1 MKSSFPIR
9 LWNLW
14 LVTLGAM
21 LVFLGGLHPAQAQR
35 AFGSRYNSN
44 MRGDIVLT
52 GNTVIRPTNPA
63 ATINNSQATAYTDID
78 GDSTTVNSSSAV
90 LQLPTGVTG
99 ADIVWARLY
108 WAGRINGTTTTP
120 TQTIKFS
127 PNGSA
132 ASYQTYTATQNV
144 PTAAE
149 SQLTNFTITGYATTT
164 TYSAW
169 ADITTQIKTAG
180 ATPTLMAGG
189 LSGST
194 LNDALGAFAGWTVV
208 VAYHRSSDFVRQ
220 LNVFDGVGSVNGANI
235 TVNLSGFRTPD
246 SGAFTMRFGSVAYE
260 GDRGTVGDQLQFNG
274 VALTDAANPA
284 NDYFNSSVSQD
295 GVLFPT
301 TLNPAAVNSSIFG
314 MDADRTNLVGP
325 SSTIGSAATT
335 AALTFTTTGDVYFPT
350 AFTTSI
356 PTFEIQGRV
365 FEDPNY
371 SGGAGRAFDSTKN
384 MAGAVGVRVELY
396 NTTTGAFVNSSTTDA
411 NGNYYFY
418 NLGSGRF
425 SVRVVNSTVKS
436 NRPNGST
443 ATGLLAVQT
452 YRTDATGNLNANGS
466 GTVAPITNQIGGA
479 FPNADDVAANTTSA
493 TLPAGSQ
500 TVTNVVLGDDP
511 VANVD
516 FGFNFDTIVNARDTG
531 QGSLRQF
538 ITNSNT
544 LGNTGLA
551 QEGLTAARESSIFMI
566 PTNDPRITNGAAR
579 ILLASPLP
587 SITDADTSIA
597 GEIQTAKIGNT
608 NAGTLYAAQTVGT
621 GGLSTTSVAAPE
633 IVVSG
638 GGTLSNLMSVLGTG
652 AIISNIGFAGE
663 TGTAAGTSGIGALVL
678 LNGAANTT
686 ITGNTFGPYSSFSD
700 PGSERVN
707 DAIVLGGS
715 AGATIATTTITNN
728 GFGYIGK
735 RSILASPTGGTAN
748 VNGLTV
754 IGNTFSVSGS
764 QMASNQGDGEA
775 VGLYSSYR
783 DVVITGNL
791 FDRIATGSG
800 STFGDNAVEV
810 NYNTNNSAVASS
822 NAQGVLISGN
832 TITGGRGNGIAL
844 NDSGLAFANSTNKT
858 TIISNNIVAST
869 TQTSATQGGNG
880 ITVNALNARISQN
893 SIYGND
899 KLGVDL
905 GATLTTNDGVSPN
918 DGIILA
924 TIANR
929 GVDYPIFSTI
939 TPGTNTLTLSGYV
952 GSSAAGI
959 VGAGP
964 FTVEVF
970 VADDTPAN
978 QNGAVILGDG
988 KSVGHGE
995 GRTYIGSFATDANGL
1010 FSGKVLNYTL
1020 PANAQITATA
1030 TNSAGNTSEFSNN
1043 LPEMAGISVKGR
1055 VFDDVNYAGGAG
1067 RAYDST
1073 TGMKGVNGVTVEL
1086 YNSDGTFNTTTTTAT
1101 VGGEDGF
1108 YTFPNLANGVYYTRV
1123 VNSTVLSSRATG
1135 VTGLIPVQT
1144 YQLADETT
1152 DTAANPT
1159 SFPNRVGG
1167 RFPSQTGAGANTTNA
1182 TLNTSTFALSSGG
1195 VAQSVSRVQI
1205 VGGADGSGTDGFS
1218 FGFNFDTIV
1227 NTNDTGQGSL
1237 RQFVLNSNAL
1247 PNTGLAQEGL
1257 TAGVETSIFMIPSAS
1272 DPLGRTV
1279 DPNFANGVA
1288 KITLASGLTITG
1300 TNAASTAID
1309 GTRQT
1314 ANIGDTNAG
1323 TFGTGGTVGVQ
1334 GVALPTLARPEIEI
1348 TGANG
1353 IPIGLDIA
1361 ANSAL
1366 VKGVSIWG
1374 FGGSGDNNSNAT
1386 IRVGA
1391 DSSANFTAPT
1401 ITQVLLGASAV
1412 PGTGGAI
1419 AVPSAYGKGD
1429 LVRANGVTGGVVS
1442 NSILAYGG
1450 GKGVALQGA
1459 ANGWTVQGNEIRNDS
1474 RDSNQWDGVDA
1485 QVANTQVIGNLVYNI
1500 GGVGIDSYSSTGGA
1514 IVRNNTVQNNGL
1526 LCSPTAGES
1535 AGIRSFGTGN
1545 SITFNIVANN
1555 YGAGVLVQSTATSL
1569 ISRNSIYGNGDG
1581 ASSASTT
1588 ASGQIGI
1595 DLLKTSDDLTHGTS
1609 PFVTPNDAGDTDTG
1623 ANGLLNFPVITGAS
1637 ISDGQL
1643 TLSGFAPAGSTVEVY
1658 VAAPDPTGF
1667 GEGQTYAFSFVEGS
1681 GSDTD
1686 TGTGSYSAA
1695 TLQAQGYSSSVAALA
1710 GSETAAN
1717 KFRVVVPV
1725 GNVSSNSLLTAT
1737 ATVSGATSEFSPILV
1752 GVTPSISGT
1761 VYLDANSNGR
1771 QDAGEGGA
1779 SLTGFYIK
1787 LVPNGSTVASRAVA
1801 VNADGTYSLPNVTPG
1816 TYSLVLDNNATLS
1829 DVTPTVP
1836 AGYTATEA
1844 PGGTRP
1850 VTIANTGLAG
1860 QNFGL
1865 YAGYTLSGVVF
1876 EDSGTGGG
1884 IANDAVQNGGELG
1897 LGGVQ
1902 LQLKSGATVI
1912 ATATTGPD
1920 GSYSFS
1926 VPAANS
1932 GQTLTVVET
1941 NATGY
1946 VSSGGSVGNTGGT
1959 YTRATDT
1966 LSFTFNTANGTLT
1979 GVNFADLRG
1988 ATLDND
1994 GTKVGTRG
2002 GSVVYPHVF
2011 TANTAGSVS
2020 FSLAQNATPA
2030 PGWSVAL
2037 YNDLNGNGVLDAGEP
2052 QINSSSA
2059 PIATTASSKI
2069 NLLIINYV
2077 PQNAPDGSQD
2087 KITLTANFTP
2097 TVGGTNPALPAQ
2109 TLTRGDLTTVGPQ
2122 SGLTLTKAVDKTTA
2136 KSGDLITYTITYTN
2150 TGNAPISNLVIN
2162 DTTPAF
2168 TTFSSATYTQPLPAS
2183 LTGCTVAAP
2192 SVNSTG
2198 GLSWTFTGTLAQGA
2212 SSTVKFVVKLN

>member
-1 MKSSFPIR
+1 
-9 LWNLW
+9 
-14 LVTLGAM
+14 M
-21 LVFLGGLHPAQAQR
+21 LVVLGGAHQAQAQR
-35 AFGSRYNSN
+35 AFGSRYNAN

-52 GNTVIRPTNPA
+52 GNTVIRPTSAA
-63 ATINNSQATAYTDID
+63 ATINNSQATSYADID
-78 GDSTTVNSSSAV
+78 GDSTTINSSSAR
-90 LQLPTGVTG
+90 LQLPAGVTG
-99 ADIVWARLY
+99 SDIVWARLY

-127 PNGSA
+127 ANGSSA
-132 ASYQTYTATQNV
+132 GYQTYTATQNV

-164 TYSAW
+164 AYSAW
-169 ADITTQIKTAG
+169 ADITTQMKTAG
-180 ATPTLMAGG
+180 ATPTVMAGG
-189 LSGST
+189 LSGSL

-208 VAYHRSSDFVRQ
+208 VAYHQSSEYVRQ

-235 TVNLSGFRTPD
+235 TINLSGFRTPD

-260 GDRGTVGDQLQFNG
+260 GDRGTTGDQLQFNG
-274 VALTDAANPA
+274 VPLTDTANPS

-301 TLNPAAVNSSIFG
+301 TLNPAAVNNSIFG

-325 SSTIGSAATT
+325 SATIGSAATT
-335 AALTFTTTGDVYFPT
+335 ATLTFTTTGDVYFPT

-356 PTFEIQGRV
+356 PAFEIQGRV

-371 SGGAGRAFDSTKN
+371 SGGAGRAYDTTKG
-384 MAGAVGVRVELY
+384 MAGVAGATVELY
-396 NTTTGAFVNSSTTDA
+396 NTTTGTFANSTTTDSS
-411 NGNYYFY
+411 GNYYFY
-418 NLGSGRF
+418 NLGSGNF

-466 GTVAPITNQIGGA
+466 GTVAPVTNQVGGA

-493 TLPAGSQ
+493 TPPAGSQ
-500 TVTNVVLGDDP
+500 TVTKVVLGDDP

-516 FGFNFDTIVNARDTG
+516 FGFNFDTIVNARDAG

-551 QEGLTAARESSIFMI
+551 QEGLAAARESSIFMI
-566 PTNDPRITNGAAR
+566 PATDPRFTNGAAR
-579 ILLASPLP
+579 ILLASALP
-587 SITDADTSIA
+587 TITDTDTSIA

-608 NAGTLYAAQTVGT
+608 NAGTLYTAQTVGT
-621 GGLSTTSVAAPE
+621 SGLSTASVAAPE
-633 IVVSG
+633 VVVSG
-638 GGTLSNLMSVLGTG
+638 GGTLSNLMSVSGTG

-663 TGTAAGTSGIGALVL
+663 TGTATGNSGIGALVL
-678 LNGAANTT
+678 LNGASNTT
-686 ITGNTFGPYSSFSD
+686 ITGNTFGPYTSLSD

-735 RSILASPTGGTAN
+735 RSILASPIGGSAN

-754 IGNTFSVSGS
+754 TGNSFSISGS

-775 VGLYSSYR
+775 VGLYSNYR
-783 DVVITGNL
+783 DVIITANL
-791 FDRIATGSG
+791 FDRIATASA
-800 STFGDNAVEV
+800 SAFGDNAVEV
-810 NYNTNNSAVASS
+810 NYNTTNSAVASS
-822 NAQGVLISGN
+822 NAQGVLIEGN
-832 TITGGRGNGIAL
+832 TITGGRGNGVAL
-844 NDSGLAFANSTNKT
+844 IDSGIAFANSSGKT
-858 TIISNNIVAST
+858 TVVQKNIISLI

-880 ITVNALNARISQN
+880 IALNALNARISQN
-893 SIYGND
+893 SIYDND
-899 KLGVDL
+899 KLGIDL

-918 DGIILA
+918 DGLIVA
-924 TIANR
+924 TSANR
-929 GVDYPIFSTI
+929 GVDYPIFSTV
-939 TPGTNTLTLSGYV
+939 TVGATNLTLSGYV
-952 GSSAAGI
+952 GNNALGI

-970 VADDTPAN
+970 VTDDTPAN
-978 QNGAVILGDG
+978 QNGAIIAGDG

-995 GRTYIGSFATDANGL
+995 GRTYIGSFVTNANGV
-1010 FSGKVLNYTL
+1010 FSNQILTYTL
-1020 PANAQITATA
+1020 PTGAQITATA

-1043 LPEMAGISVKGR
+1043 LPEMGGITVKGR

-1067 RAYDST
+1067 RAYNSAQ
-1073 TGMKGVNGVTVEL
+1073 GMKGINGVRVEL
-1086 YNSDGTFNTTTTTAT
+1086 YNSDGTFNSFVTTAT
-1101 VGGEDGF
+1101 VAGEDGI
-1108 YTFPNLANGVYYTRV
+1108 YTFPGLANGVYYTRV
-1123 VNSTVLSSRATG
+1123 VNSTVVSSRAPA
-1135 VTGLIPVQT
+1135 VTGLVPVQT
-1144 YQLADETT
+1144 FQVADETT
-1152 DTAANPT
+1152 DTTANPT
-1159 SFPNRVGG
+1159 DITTRVGG
-1167 RFPSQTGAGANTTNA
+1167 RFPAQNGAGANTTNA

-1205 VGGADGSGTDGFS
+1205 VGGVDGSGTEGFA

-1247 PNTGLAQEGL
+1247 PNTGLAQVGL
-1257 TAGVETSIFMIPSAS
+1257 TAGVETSIFMIPSAT

-1334 GVALPTLARPEIEI
+1334 NVALPTLARPEIEI
-1348 TGANG
+1348 YGANG

-1361 ANSAL
+1361 ADSAL
-1366 VKGVSIWG
+1366 VKGVSMWG
-1374 FGGSGDNNSNAT
+1374 FGGSGDNDSNAT
-1386 IRVGA
+1386 IRAGA
-1391 DSSANFTAPT
+1391 SSSANFTAPT
-1401 ITQVLLGASAV
+1401 ITQVLLGTSAV
-1412 PGTGGAI
+1412 PGTGGALV
-1419 AVPSAYGKGD
+1419 VPSAYGKGD
-1429 LVRANGVTGGVVS
+1429 LIRANGVDGGVVS

-1450 GKGVALQGA
+1450 GKGVALQA
-1459 ANGWTVQGNEIRNDS
+1459 AADGWTVQGNEIRNDS
-1474 RDSNQWDGVDA
+1474 RDSAAWDGVDA
-1485 QVANTQVIGNLVYNI
+1485 QVANTQILENLVYNI
-1500 GGVGIDSYSSTGGA
+1500 GGVGIDSYSSSGGA
-1514 IVRNNTVQNNGL
+1514 VIRNNTSRNNGL
-1526 LCSPTAGES
+1526 LCTPTAGES
-1535 AGIRSFGTGN
+1535 AGIRSYGTGN
-1545 SITFNIVANN
+1545 SITYNIVANN

-1569 ISRNSIYGNGDG
+1569 ISRNSIYGNGTVT
-1581 ASSASTT
+1581 SSASTT
-1588 ASGQIGI
+1588 VSGQIGI
-1595 DLLKTSDDLTHGTS
+1595 DLLNAADSIDHGTAS
-1609 PFVTPNDAGDTDTG
+1609 FVSPNDAGDTDTG
-1623 ANGLLNFPVITGAS
+1623 GNGLLNFPVMTGAS
-1637 ISDGQL
+1637 IADGQL
-1643 TLSGFAPAGSTVEVY
+1643 TISGFAPAGSTVEVY
-1658 VAAPDPTGF
+1658 VAAPDPLGF
-1667 GEGQTYAFSFVEGS
+1667 GEGQTYSFSFVEGS
-1681 GSDTD
+1681 ASDTD
-1686 TGTGSYSAA
+1686 TGTGAYSAS

-1717 KFRVVVPV
+1717 RFRVVVPV
-1725 GNVSSNSLLTAT
+1725 GSISSNSILTAT
-1737 ATVSGATSEFSPILV
+1737 ATVSNATSEFSPNL

-1761 VYLDANSNGR
+1761 VYLDGNSNGR
-1771 QDAGEGGA
+1771 QDAGEGGVN
-1779 SLTGFYIK
+1779 LTGYYIK
-1787 LVPNGSTVASRAVA
+1787 LVPNGSTTASRAVA
-1801 VNADGTYSLPNVTPG
+1801 VNTDGTYSLPNVTPG

-1850 VTIANTGLAG
+1850 VTIANTSLAG

-1865 YAGYTLSGVVF
+1865 YAGYTLSGKVF
-1876 EDSGTGGG
+1876 EDNGTGGG
-1884 IANDAVQNGGELG
+1884 IANDAVQNGGEPN
-1897 LGGVQ
+1897 LGGVT
-1902 LQLKSGATVI
+1902 LQLKSGTTVI
-1912 ATATTGPD
+1912 ATATTGAD
-1920 GSYSFS
+1920 GTYSFS
-1926 VPAANS
+1926 IPASYS

-1941 NATGY
+1941 NPTAY
-1946 VSSGGSVGNTGGT
+1946 ASSGASVGNTGGT
-1959 YTRATDT
+1959 YTRTTDT
-1966 LSFTFNTANGTLT
+1966 LSFPFNTANGTLT
-1979 GVNFADLRG
+1979 GVNFADVRG

-2002 GSVVYPHVF
+2002 GSVVYTHVF
-2011 TANTAGSVS
+2011 TANTVGNVS

-2037 YNDLNGNGVLDAGEP
+2037 YNDLNGNGALDAGEP
-2052 QINSSSA
+2052 AITSASA
-2059 PIATTASSKI
+2059 PIATTATGKI
-2069 NLLIINYV
+2069 NLLVINYV

-2097 TVGGTNPALPAQ
+2097 AVGGTNPALPAQ

-2122 SGLTLTKAVDKTTA
+2122 SGLNLVKAVDKTTA

-2150 TGNAPISNLVIN
+2150 IGNAPISNLVIN

-2168 TTFSSATYTQPLPAS
+2168 TTFSSATFTSPLPAS
-2183 LTGCTVAAP
+2183 LTGCTIAAP
-2192 SVNSTG
+2192 SANNSG
-2198 GLSWTFTGTLAQGA
+2198 PISWTFTGTLAQGA
-2212 SSTVKFVVKLN
+2212 SSTVQFVVKLN